1 MTRTRVLFNLPA
13 TFGLTRCSMNKNAGT
28 RTPLEGLRWVEC
40 QNGEV
45 WGDLGDPREPARGPR
60 GPKAQTK
67 RSDDGLI
74 WDPMPKVAKTVI
86 LSTVLKGSPRGPREA
101 KS

>member
-1 MTRTRVLFNLPA
+1 MEQARRWSVRGACLERVQTMSRVSA
-13 TFGLTRCSMNKNAGT
+13 VS
-28 RTPLEGLRWVEC
+28 EC